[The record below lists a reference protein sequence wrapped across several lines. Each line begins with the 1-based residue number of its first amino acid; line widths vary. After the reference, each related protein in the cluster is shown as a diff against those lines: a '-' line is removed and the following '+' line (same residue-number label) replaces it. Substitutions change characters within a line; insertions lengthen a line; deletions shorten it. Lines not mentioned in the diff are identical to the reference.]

1 MVQLAA
7 NELLLVVS
15 QTNLSVSHRRVH
27 SDGKIGPSDIGGESC
42 QLLLHHN
49 SHDIDAWGIITRS
62 ITMAVAQLTQG
73 DCT

>member
-1 MVQLAA
+1 MVQFAA

-15 QTNLSVSHRRVH
+15 LTHLSVLHRRVH
-27 SDGKIGPSDIGGESC
+27 SDGKIWPGDIGGESC